1 MSQMMQMYQQVGP
14 AQFSAMIGQV
24 APYFASIAPQFVELR
39 PGYAEV
45 TFPKRRE
52 VLNHIGTVHAIALC
66 NAAELAAGTMTD
78 ASIPA
83 GHRWIP
89 RGMTVEYLAKAD
101 WRRARRGRWPCQ
113 MDWQARKATSSCRWS
128 PTSATRRSSAPR
140 SPCTSARPDPPPPPP
155 PLSPR
160 GGPPGGQL
168 YSRSHEQTTETAP

>member
-1 MSQMMQMYQQVGP
+1 MSQMLQMFQQAGP
-14 AQFSAMIGQV
+14 AQFSTMIGQV

-78 ASIPA
+78 ASIPK
-83 GHRWIP
+83 GCRWIP

-101 WRRARRGRWPCQ
+101 GDIRAVADGSAI
-113 MDWQARKATSSCRWS
+113 DWNQLGDVTVPVQAFVGDKAVFRADITMYVSQ
-128 PTSATRRSSAPR
+128 A
-140 SPCTSARPDPPPPPP
+140 
-155 PLSPR
+155 
-160 GGPPGGQL
+160 
-168 YSRSHEQTTETAP
+168 

>member
-1 MSQMMQMYQQVGP
+1 MSQMLQMFNQAGA

-24 APYFASIAPQFVELR
+24 APYFASIAPQVVELR
-39 PGYAEV
+39 AGYAEV

-83 GHRWIP
+83 GCRWIP

-101 WRRARRGRWPCQ
+101 GDVRVVANGEGLDWSELGDLKVPVMAYVGDKAVFRADIT
-113 MDWQARKATSSCRWS
+113 MYVS
-128 PTSATRRSSAPR
+128 P
-140 SPCTSARPDPPPPPP
+140 
-155 PLSPR
+155 
-160 GGPPGGQL
+160 Q
-168 YSRSHEQTTETAP
+168 